1 MNVLSKNTVCLNFA
15 TCWIAKGNKWK
26 KENAKKLTKMKR
38 YKKNWKNFIKISSW
52 NVWINNIFNFILIMG
67 FFSIFDSL
75 KWLFEAIRNLNR
87 N

>member
-1 MNVLSKNTVCLNFA
+1 
-15 TCWIAKGNKWK
+15 
-26 KENAKKLTKMKR
+26 MKR

-52 NVWINNIFNFILIMG
+52 NVWINNIFNFILIKG
-67 FFSIFDSL
+67 FVSIFDSL